1 MNGYG
6 RGFFGLPAVV
16 KNIIMINVLMLLA
29 YYVVNNT
36 LGYNLNEILGLY
48 FPKSESFKP
57 VQILTHMFMHANF
70 WHLFFNMYALFIFGQ
85 VLENVWGPKRFLIY
99 YLVCGLG
106 AALVHE
112 SVIAFEYK
120 GIIEKL
126 SPDSIQTVV
135 SDGAAYLKEGKV
147 FTDQAMQGLQL
158 LLYTPT
164 VGASGAVFGIL
175 LAFGVLF
182 PNTQLMLLLPPIPIK
197 AKWFVLIY
205 GGIELYLAFTQPG
218 SNIAHAAHLG
228 GMLFGYILIRFW
240 RKTTKTLY

>member
-135 SDGAAYLKEGKV
+135 SDGAAYLREGKV
-147 FTDQAMQGLQL
+147 FTDQIMQDLQL

>member
-120 GIIEKL
+120 GVIEKL